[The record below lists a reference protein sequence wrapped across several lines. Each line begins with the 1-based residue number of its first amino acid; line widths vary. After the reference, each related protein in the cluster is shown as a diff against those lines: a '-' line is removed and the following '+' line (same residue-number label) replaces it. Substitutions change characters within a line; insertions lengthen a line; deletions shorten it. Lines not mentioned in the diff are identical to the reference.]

1 MCYRQRVIAIAWLA
15 NKLYAIEEKSKE
27 VHVANVYRHGPCPCL
42 LSSTTPLSTVQ
53 TLVQCNDNSI
63 RCNFNI
69 NYINNDDI
77 DNSLL
82 NGSNLHLNKAGDKA
96 LGGAFC
102 SFLKSSRPINTRQVP
117 SRNNQR
123 FFHQTGRHTTQ
134 WTEYLMFVS
143 QVLRN

>member
-1 MCYRQRVIAIAWLA
+1 MLA
-15 NKLYAIEEKSKE
+15 TALSKHLLKTGE
-27 VHVANVYRHGPCPCL
+27 GLLHACISSLVYNLCTKH
-42 LSSTTPLSTVQ
+42 
-53 TLVQCNDNSI
+53 
-63 RCNFNI
+63 NI